1 MKKKLYICASILL
14 SFLVSCDSFLE
25 REPLDKISSDVY
37 FKTTKDLELYV
48 NQFYTQFPS
57 FGSFGI
63 GYLADD
69 QNSDNLVHENYD
81 VRLAG
86 YKTVPGNA
94 SDAGWSWENIR
105 SVNYMLANLG
115 HLESS
120 FDEAKAYIGEAYF
133 FRSYLYFSLLKN
145 FGDLPWINEP
155 YDTESQEL
163 YNPRI
168 ARNIIVDS
176 MLVDLDKAI
185 AYMPEKANVADG
197 RLSKEAALLFK
208 SRVALFEGSWEKYHN
223 GTKFGVENAD
233 YNKYYRVAAEAAK
246 QLMDMNNCALFT
258 TGDPNTS
265 YYQLFNKTSFKDNP
279 EVILARTYSLVLGLT
294 HRAQNYLL
302 YRGSR
307 IGLSKELVDDYLC
320 LDGKPTAAHA
330 EFSDKSLLDV
340 IKDRDPRLAQTV
352 WIPGDLRSGTG
363 EEPLYFDRPFIYLTG
378 EQLCTTGYQ
387 LKKGSD
393 PYTVDTENAETG
405 AIVFRYAEALL
416 NYAEAKAE
424 LGELTQADVDKTI
437 NQLRARVGMEGLNI
451 NAITNDPNWKFP
463 NISPLL
469 NEIRRER
476 RVEFACE
483 GYRLPDLMRW
493 RAHEVF
499 KDKRLKGFYFNQ
511 SEFPEMVPGKDIY
524 LDENGYVDP
533 YKVSLPDGY
542 KFNPERD
549 YLLPLPTTELVL
561 NKNLKQNPG
570 WK

>member
-1 MKKKLYICASILL
+1 MKKKLYICASILA

-25 REPLDKISSDVY
+25 REPLDKISNEVY
-37 FKTTKDLELYV
+37 FKTSKDLELYV
-48 NQFYTQFPS
+48 NQFYTKFPG
-57 FGSFGI
+57 FGGYGI
-63 GYLADD
+63 GYLGDD
-69 QNSDNLVHENYD
+69 RNSDNMVYEDYD

-94 SDAGWSWENIR
+94 SDAGWKWEDIR

-115 HLESS
+115 NLESS
-120 FDEAKAYIGEAYF
+120 FDESKAYIGEAYF
-133 FRSYLYFSLLKN
+133 FRSYLYYSLLQN
-145 FGDLPWINEP
+145 FGDLPWVNQP
-155 YDTESQEL
+155 YGTESEDL

-168 ARNIIVDS
+168 SRNIIVDS
-176 MLVDLDKAI
+176 MLLDLDKAI
-185 AYMPEKANVADG
+185 EYMPEKADVVDG

-223 GTKFGVENAD
+223 GTDFGVKDAD
-233 YNKYYRVAAEAAK
+233 YNKYFRVAVEAAK
-246 QLMDMNNCALFT
+246 QLMDMNKYGLFT
-258 TGDPNTS
+258 TGDPNTA
-265 YYQLFNKTSFKDNP
+265 YYQLFNKTDFKDNT

-307 IGLSKELVDDYLC
+307 TGLSKELVDDYLC
-320 LDGKPTAAHA
+320 LDGKPTASHP
-330 EFSDKSLLDV
+330 EYSDKKLLSV
-340 IKDRDPRLAQTV
+340 VKDRDPRLAQTM
-352 WIPGDLRSGTG
+352 WIPGDLRVGIG

-378 EQLCTTGYQ
+378 EQQCSTGYQ

-405 AIVFRYAEALL
+405 VIVFRYAEALL
-416 NYAEAKAE
+416 NYAEARAE
-424 LGELTQADVDKTI
+424 LGELTQDDVDKTI
-437 NQLRARVGMEGLNI
+437 NQLRQRVGVADLKL
-451 NAITNDPNWKFP
+451 NAITHDPNWKFP
-463 NISPLL
+463 SISPIL

-483 GYRLPDLMRW
+483 GSRLSDLMRW

-499 KDKRLKGFYFNQ
+499 ANKRPKGFYFNQ
-511 SEFPEMVPGKDIY
+511 SEFPEMVPDKDVY

-533 YKVSLPDGY
+533 YQVSLPEGY
-542 KFNPERD
+542 KFNPNRD

-561 NKNLKQNPG
+561 NTNLKQNPG